1 MDIQMDGRE
10 KISIKEKQV
19 RTKEEALMYTAAM
32 LYAGNGEFP
41 YQIQI
46 TDEEVAKEI
55 ADMSNVVI
63 SRK

>member
-1 MDIQMDGRE
+1 
-10 KISIKEKQV
+10 
-19 RTKEEALMYTAAM
+19 MYTAAM

-46 TDEEVAKEI
+46 TDEVVAKEI

>member
-19 RTKEEALMYTAAM
+19 RTTEEALMYTAAI

>member
-1 MDIQMDGRE
+1 MDGRE

-32 LYAGNGEFP
+32 LYAGNREFP

>member
-1 MDIQMDGRE
+1 
-10 KISIKEKQV
+10 
-19 RTKEEALMYTAAM
+19 MYTAAM

-46 TDEEVAKEI
+46 TDEEVEKEI

>member
-46 TDEEVAKEI
+46 TDEEVEKEI